1 MTITRAG
8 LAFGSALVILG
19 VVVAA
24 PAFVLVGLLGL
35 LALGVSGLWSR
46 FGLRD
51 LHYERSIGRERT
63 LWGDDVPLDLA
74 VWNDKPLPL
83 PWLSVDDFATGSTV
97 VREESLIHT
106 DLPGLAILRSRWTV
120 GSYERVVRH
129 LTIAA
134 DRRGSYALGPVRVT
148 VADPFGYGL
157 AIEEHEDRAT
167 LIVRPRTLPVRL
179 LGQQHA
185 QAGDLRTRHSLFEDP
200 ALFAGVRPYRPGD
213 PMRRVHWRAT
223 ARTGTPVSKRFDPS
237 RLESLLVALD
247 VQTMSGTIWESDDEM
262 VESLMVA
269 ASSLVRHSLIEG
281 ASCGLAA
288 MALSR
293 TPGGFALVAPRTG
306 RSQLGSVADMLGRL
320 DIAPSA
326 PFDHLLVRLPQK
338 VQAGT
343 TIVVLTARDPAP
355 YMAALRRLDRSG
367 YPVQVVGLGPNG
379 QLAASRARALG
390 FPAMVGSLNPD
401 WRTSDALVL
410 AS

>member
-8 LAFGSALVILG
+8 LVFGSALVLLG

-24 PAFVLVGLLGL
+24 PTFVLVGLLGL
-35 LALGVSGLWSR
+35 LALGVSRLWSR

-51 LHYERSIGRERT
+51 LHYERSIGRDRT
-63 LWGDDVPLDLA
+63 LWGDDVSLDIA

-83 PWLSVDDFATGSTV
+83 PWLSVDDFATGSTI
-97 VREESLIHT
+97 VREESLVHT

-134 DRRGSYALGPVRVT
+134 DRRGMYALGPVRVT

-157 AIEEHEDRAT
+157 ATEEHEDRGT

-179 LGQQHA
+179 VNQQHA
-185 QAGDLRTRHSLFEDP
+185 PAGALRTRHSLFEDP

-247 VQTMSGTIWESDDEM
+247 VQTMSGTIWKSDDEM

-293 TPGGFALVAPRTG
+293 TPEGSPWSHRGRGGVNSAPSPTCWGASTSPRRRHSTTFWFDCRRKCRPARPLWCSQPAIRPPTWRRCGDSIDPAIRSRSWDSGQTALWPPREPG
-306 RSQLGSVADMLGRL
+306 RS
-320 DIAPSA
+320 
-326 PFDHLLVRLPQK
+326 
-338 VQAGT
+338 
-343 TIVVLTARDPAP
+343 
-355 YMAALRRLDRSG
+355 
-367 YPVQVVGLGPNG
+367 
-379 QLAASRARALG
+379 ASRRW
-390 FPAMVGSLNPD
+390 S
-401 WRTSDALVL
+401 VL
-410 AS
+410 